1 MFVVLGCFFAHISQG
16 WGAPPQDPRSSETS
30 SSRPTSQSKH
40 PISQPTTQS
49 ATSSRPTTQGHQPIP
64 STTQKKST
72 LSPPPPRTRPPAPTT
87 SKWKLRVRE
96 KYEGALLDWAL
107 QKKGLSLDPE
117 PKGKII
123 EKVIIA
129 RENIIARS
137 DPWPYFLN
145 IFHYKTRESVV
156 RQELLIKEGAT
167 WNTALAQETARNLR
181 NMSVLAAA
189 LVVAC
194 RSEKPGH
201 VVMLVITKDIWSI
214 RFNSSYS
221 LVGSSLQLGELFPTD
236 INILGL
242 NKQLA
247 LHVRLS
253 QLELT
258 NFRLYDHFALGQLY
272 YDQRFF
278 GSRFQV
284 YERLSFYING
294 DVPCAG
300 AKGTQ
305 EKVWCP
311 TQKAGTLQGVYGQF
325 AVLYP
330 LFSLASK
337 WGFRFEVTVDSRQ
350 RRLYRQNPDTQAPPL
365 GEQQGISIRSATFEH
380 PDGIIR
386 AVPRVY
392 DALRVTG
399 ILSFT
404 RSFGTS
410 LKHDISWGISG
421 YYDRNTPPDSFPF
434 DDITRAW
441 MLQNVL
447 PRNESAIYAFAS
459 YNTRNTKYIRLRN
472 VRAFAL
478 SEDYSLGP
486 SLWTEFRV
494 AKDLDYLNQYF
505 FEAFL
510 SASYRW
516 HFHGDLLQI
525 GVYAFTR
532 FQPLIHERTDLGFP
546 DPWLD
551 QYLQAYVSNISPL
564 WGIGRLHVKAFVQLR
579 RNDIDR
585 SVSTLGADNGLRGYL
600 SSVFE
605 GQHMFRVNVEFRSL
619 PLNLWTIHAGFVLF
633 YDGGAVFGGEDP
645 AKPGQDLPFLYKQ
658 SVGFGLR
665 FQFPQFDRETI
676 RIDMGIPLSPGG
688 GSFGSWFS
696 LSFGQ
701 AF

>member
-1 MFVVLGCFFAHISQG
+1 LA
-16 WGAPPQDPRSSETS
+16 
-30 SSRPTSQSKH
+30 
-40 PISQPTTQS
+40 
-49 ATSSRPTTQGHQPIP
+49 
-64 STTQKKST
+64 
-72 LSPPPPRTRPPAPTT
+72 
-87 SKWKLRVRE
+87 
-96 KYEGALLDWAL
+96 WAL
-107 QKKGLSLDPE
+107 QKTGLALEAD

-123 EKVIIA
+123 DKVVIA
-129 RENIIARS
+129 RENIIART

-156 RQELLIKEGAT
+156 QQELLIQEGAV
-167 WNTALAQETARNLR
+167 WNPALIEETARNLR
-181 NMSVLAAA
+181 GMSVLAAA
-189 LVVAC
+189 MIVAC
-194 RSEKPGH
+194 RSPKPNR
-201 VVMLVITKDIWSI
+201 VIMLVITKDIWSI

-221 LVGSSLQLGELFPTD
+221 LVGSAIQLGELFPTD
-236 INILGL
+236 INLLGL

-247 LHVRLS
+247 LHLRIS
-253 QLELT
+253 QLDLS
-258 NFRLYDHFALGQLY
+258 NFRLYDHFGIGQLF

-300 AKGTQ
+300 AQGTQ
-305 EKVWCP
+305 TNVWCP
-311 TQKAGTLQGVYGQF
+311 TQKFGSLQGVYGQF
-325 AVLYP
+325 ALLYP
-330 LFSLASK
+330 LFSLASQ
-337 WGFRFEVTVDSRQ
+337 WGFRFETTVDSRQ

-365 GEQQGISIRSATFEH
+365 GEQQGVSIRAATFDQH
-380 PDGIIR
+380 PDGVIR

-399 ILSFT
+399 ILSIT
-404 RSFGTS
+404 RSFGTT
-410 LKHDISWGISG
+410 LKHDLSWGLSG
-421 YYDRNTPPDSFPF
+421 YYDRNTPPEPFPF

-441 MLQNVL
+441 MRKTIL
-447 PRNESAIYAFAS
+447 PRNESAIYAFVG
-459 YNTRNTKYIRLRN
+459 YNTRNTQFIRLRN

-478 SEDYSLGP
+478 SEDYALGP

-505 FEAFL
+505 FEAFA

-516 HFHGDLLQI
+516 HIHGDLLQI

-532 FQPLIHERTDLGFP
+532 FQPLIQERTDLGFS
-546 DPWLD
+546 DPWID
-551 QYLQAYVSNISPL
+551 QFFQAYLYNISPL
-564 WGIGRLHVKAFVQLR
+564 WGIGRLHFKAFVQLR

-605 GQHMFRVNVEFRSL
+605 GQHLFRINLEYRSL
-619 PLNLWTIHAGFVLF
+619 PLNLWTVHVGFVAF
-633 YDGGAVFGGEDP
+633 YDAGAVFGGDDP
-645 AKPGQDLPFLYKQ
+645 ARPGQSLPFLYKQ
-658 SVGFGLR
+658 SIGVGLR
-665 FQFPQFDRETI
+665 FQFPQFDREAI
-676 RIDMGIPLSPGG
+676 RIDMGIPLSDGG
-688 GSFGSWFS
+688 GSLGSWFS